1 MSQLKKSPIAH
12 LPTSYGRFTV
22 IAYKDIDGEHL
33 ALIKG
38 KIKKKPLIRI
48 HSQCVTGDALTSLR
62 CDCGEQ
68 LSQTMKIIAKEG
80 GILLYLLQEGRGI
93 GLFHKI
99 AAYHHQ
105 DHGLD
110 TVEANVK
117 LGFKDDARD
126 YTIAAKI
133 LKDLGVDSIRLLTNN
148 PRKIK
153 GLQQAGIKVV
163 ERVPL
168 LINPNDVNVGYLS
181 VKQKKLGHE
190 LGLKSKTNNL

>member
-1 MSQLKKSPIAH
+1 MSPLKKSPVAD
-12 LPTSYGRFTV
+12 LPTSYGQFKV
-22 IAYKDIDGEHL
+22 IAYKDVDGEHL

-38 KIKKKPLIRI
+38 KIKKTPFIRI

-68 LSQTMKIIAKEG
+68 LSQSMKIIAKEG
-80 GILLYLLQEGRGI
+80 GILLYLQQEGRGI
-93 GLFHKI
+93 GLFNKI

-117 LGFKDDARD
+117 LGFKEDARD
-126 YTIAAKI
+126 YTIAAEI

-153 GLQQAGIKVV
+153 GLQLAGIKVV

-190 LGLKSKTNNL
+190 LGFKSKNN